1 MDLVGNALAIFDG
14 GKQGKN
20 EQWKFPHDILKRRPL
35 LPRPLLLL
43 LLPRTLPAGS
53 RTEAGA
59 LVDQGHA
66 RIRSKMMFIAPFTF
80 AMLESL
86 QEW

>member
-1 MDLVGNALAIFDG
+1 MTRLKTRELAPAIF
-14 GKQGKN
+14 
-20 EQWKFPHDILKRRPL
+20 EAAA
-35 LPRPLLLL
+35 
-43 LLPRTLPAGS
+43 AG
-53 RTEAGA
+53 EAVEAEA